1 VACFESG
8 DSERAYP
15 VMTID
20 LPPIA
25 AVEPPA
31 VPTTPATGG
40 NGASFGKFLDHAGA
54 AAPSSAGEP
63 ASAAANSAAAS
74 SPTPKAA
81 ATAHAAAASGK
92 DGAPPG
98 TAIPPQPGQA
108 AKSAASAALALA
120 SGIVG
125 DKDIVR
131 DQDGAPTGDQG
142 DSGKDAQ
149 CAAASLAVPAPIIPL
164 PVIAAIPSASPI
176 VTTASAA
183 TTTAQPMQV
192 ARTMIA
198 NAAAASKGALTD
210 LVSVVAASGQP
221 ATPSNPQS
229 AELAKALSKLP
240 AAAQGAPTN
249 GISQTAPQLLPSAT
263 PSAQVAPA
271 LTVPTDPLRQPVPD
285 AATTIAPAMPGASS
299 TAPPPIAKPS
309 NKASGEIVP
318 AQAAALLGRVSVLKA
333 GQSQPQAGAAPVS
346 GGTAGSVIGATVTPA
361 PAVPGGQADGTA
373 LVASSASAPTGAP
386 AAAGAPLPPISGS
399 IDLTPKFS
407 ATAIP
412 AHGDL
417 APIGA
422 PKAKFDPHPAVSV
435 ADATTGKTGAA
446 GGGTQPEAVAVS
458 AAAKAATDAT
468 LAASTSSKPLVAAQ
482 DDAANAHAANPPT
495 LTPQLRPDAA
505 GIAPGV
511 PTSAPA
517 PETQPNPIAALHS
530 VTEQV
535 AIAVKRGVKAGND
548 QIQINLEPAS
558 LGKISVRLD
567 FAQDGRVSAVFSADR
582 ADTLNLL
589 NGDARRLEQSLRDAG
604 LRADSGSLTFNL
616 SSGDTGSN
624 PRQFSQA
631 SGYAATANALV
642 ESDPLVSLAAAR
654 ATAGLGH
661 DGSLDI
667 HV

>member
-1 VACFESG
+1 
-8 DSERAYP
+8 
-15 VMTID
+15 MTID

-40 NGASFGKFLDHAGA
+40 NGASFGQFLDNAGAHAGA
-54 AAPSSAGEP
+54 ATPSPAGQP
-63 ASAAANSAAAS
+63 ASAAAMSAPAS
-74 SPTPKAA
+74 STTSQAA
-81 ATAHAAAASGK
+81 VTAHAAESDGGK
-92 DGAPPG
+92 DGAAPAA
-98 TAIPPQPGQA
+98 AIPPQPGQA
-108 AKSAASAALALA
+108 AKSAASAVLALA

-149 CAAASLAVPAPIIPL
+149 CAATSLAVPAPIIPV
-164 PVIAAIPSASPI
+164 PIIAAMPPVSTI
-176 VTTASAA
+176 VTTTSAA
-183 TTTAQPMQV
+183 TTTAQPVQV
-192 ARTMIA
+192 AQTMIA
-198 NAAAASKGALTD
+198 NAAAASKAALTD
-210 LVSVVAASGQP
+210 LAPVVSATAQP
-221 ATPSNPQS
+221 ATPTNPQS
-229 AELAKALSKLP
+229 AMMAATSSNLA
-240 AAAQGAPTN
+240 AAAQGAPTG
-249 GISQTAPQLLPSAT
+249 GISSTRIQLLASAS
-263 PSAQVAPA
+263 PSAQAA
-271 LTVPTDPLRQPVPD
+271 LAMTTSTDPLRQPMPD
-285 AATTIAPAMPGASS
+285 AATTIASATPGASS
-299 TAPPPIAKPS
+299 PAPPPIAKPS
-309 NKASGEIVP
+309 NKASGEIVS
-318 AQAAALLGRVSVLKA
+318 AQAAALLGRVSVHSM
-333 GQSQPQAGAAPVS
+333 GQSQLQAGSAPVS
-346 GGTAGSVIGATVTPA
+346 GGTAASVIGATVTPA

-373 LVASSASAPTGAP
+373 PAASPAP
-386 AAAGAPLPPISGS
+386 AATGTPVAAGTPLPPISGS

-412 AHGDL
+412 AHDDVT
-417 APIGA
+417 PIGA
-422 PKAKFDPHPAVSV
+422 AKAKTDPRPAASV
-435 ADATTGKTGAA
+435 ADAITGKTPA
-446 GGGTQPEAVAVS
+446 GGSGTQPEVVAVS
-458 AAAKAATDAT
+458 ASAKATTDAT

-495 LTPQLRPDAA
+495 LTPQPRADAA

-530 VTEQV
+530 VAEQV

-589 NGDARRLEQSLRDAG
+589 NGDARSLEQSLRDAG

-631 SGYAATANALV
+631 SGYAAAANTMI
-642 ESDPLVSLAAAR
+642 ESDPLVPLAAAR
-654 ATAGLGH
+654 AAAGFGH